1 MDFKAPVV
9 PPLAMALGFVAAL
22 LVFGQDQWP
31 WPPMLTFLLELV
43 FSVASVTLIVRA
55 TNKR

>member
-1 MDFKAPVV
+1 MIFG
-9 PPLAMALGFVAAL
+9 LLAAL

-31 WPPMLTFLLELV
+31 WPPMLTFLLQLV
-43 FSVASVTLIVRA
+43 FSMVSVTLIVRA